1 MIISYH
7 LKKFLLINFFIKNR
21 YMEYNTLLGINVLLV
36 CLCLSAIVVIV
47 VMMFQNSTLN
57 EEMNKELKEI
67 EKKCPDCKC
76 PECPKNPDCNVNC
89 PDCNCPECPEPSN
102 DSKPNVSEQAK
113 VECPKCPSVED
124 IVAGVFPGRNPKV
137 VDGGRYFQ
145 VDASNSY
152 DDLSTNNFY
161 EKNYNF
167 PIDKILKPDEPAMK
181 NYNIGGEEEIDNSI
195 ENENIDTNKTREL
208 PDVNKDDSGSN
219 KSMEMAKEIEE
230 NINNDTTPGSP
241 INQDSSY
248 AEPFYQ
254 KILPD
259 NF

>member
-1 MIISYH
+1 
-7 LKKFLLINFFIKNR
+7 
-21 YMEYNTLLGINVLLV
+21 MEYTTLLGINVLLV

-47 VMMFQNSTLN
+47 VMIFQNSTLN

-89 PDCNCPECPEPSN
+89 PDCPKCPEPN
-102 DSKPNVSEQAK
+102 QDTKYRDQPQPQPK
-113 VECPKCPSVED
+113 IECPKCPSVED

-152 DDLSTNNFY
+152 DGLSTNNFY

-167 PIDKILKPDEPAMK
+167 PIDKILKPDEPFMK
-181 NYNIGGEEEIDNSI
+181 NYNIGGEEHIDNSI

-208 PDVNKDDSGSN
+208 PSVDNSEKVEGDIENNMDNDM
-219 KSMEMAKEIEE
+219 ME
-230 NINNDTTPGSP
+230 SP

-248 AEPFYQ
+248 TEPFYQ

>member
-1 MIISYH
+1 
-7 LKKFLLINFFIKNR
+7 
-21 YMEYNTLLGINVLLV
+21 MEYTTLLGINVLLV

-47 VMMFQNSTLN
+47 VMIFQNSTIS

-89 PDCNCPECPEPSN
+89 PDCDCPKCPEPNQDTESR
-102 DSKPNVSEQAK
+102 DQSQPQPKI
-113 VECPKCPSVED
+113 ECPKCPSVED

-145 VDASNSY
+145 VDAANSY
-152 DDLSTNNFY
+152 DGLSTNNFY

-208 PDVNKDDSGSN
+208 PDISN
-219 KSMEMAKEIEE
+219 NSERVQEDIE
-230 NINNDTTPGSP
+230 NMDNDMMGSP

>member
-1 MIISYH
+1 
-7 LKKFLLINFFIKNR
+7 
-21 YMEYNTLLGINVLLV
+21 MEYNTLLGINVLLV

-47 VMMFQNSTLN
+47 VMIFQNSALN

-67 EKKCPDCKC
+67 EKKCPDCNC

-89 PDCNCPECPEPSN
+89 PDCNCPKCPEQKQETESN
-102 DSKPNVSEQAK
+102 VAPQAK

-124 IVAGVFPGRNPKV
+124 IVSGIFPGRNPKV

-145 VDASNSY
+145 VDAANSY
-152 DDLSTNNFY
+152 DGLSANNFY
-161 EKNYNF
+161 EQNYKF
-167 PIDKILKPDEPAMK
+167 PIDKILKPDEPPMK
-181 NYNIGGEEEIDNSI
+181 NYNIGGEEQIDNSI

-219 KSMEMAKEIEE
+219 KSMEMAEEIEK

-241 INQDSSY
+241 IKQDSNYFDS
-248 AEPFYQ
+248 FYQ